1 MTQLTPLDA
10 TDAKQLGLTLGVHLK
25 NRPPD
30 ERAQFMEALAIAT
43 GEPWQ
48 KVEAIIPRGRGY
60 RREKCACQITQYRLA
75 HREPT
80 FFACTKYATWRI
92 NGYAMCGTHANA
104 FVWERV
110 LGENGYNAHSDGIL
124 IQDGLRPP
132 EGRKE
137 PTG

>member
-1 MTQLTPLDA
+1 MLEVGGGMTIVGEILMIV
-10 TDAKQLGLTLGVHLK
+10 TLWIIASKLHRIAGHLEYLASIVRK
-25 NRPPD
+25 RQPD
-30 ERAQFMEALAIAT
+30 D
-43 GEPWQ
+43 
-48 KVEAIIPRGRGY
+48 
-60 RREKCACQITQYRLA
+60 
-75 HREPT
+75 PT

-132 EGRKE
+132 QGR
-137 PTG
+137 